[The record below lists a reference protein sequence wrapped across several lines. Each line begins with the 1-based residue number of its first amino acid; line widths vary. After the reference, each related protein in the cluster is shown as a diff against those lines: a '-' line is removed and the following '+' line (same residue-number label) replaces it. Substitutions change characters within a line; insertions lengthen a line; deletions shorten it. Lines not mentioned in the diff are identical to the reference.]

1 MGFQA
6 GGQKGVADPPMPLAG
21 FHRTRTSLLPLA
33 TARFDM
39 LFQTSNNRKNS
50 NKKEKPRMGR
60 LEDLFFSPGFLARAC
75 CIDVFA
81 PTRFEEPISR
91 NPFQHYHTLRTWHA
105 RINMSKVQCFRP
117 QTINDLF
124 FLPILLLPLLPL
136 SRPNKQTRLIN
147 SFSSVFLPVAT
158 LFSPQPKQIT
168 DIRDFLHTA
177 RRKDAKSVKIAKR
190 KTCTKFK
197 IRCSRYLYTLT
208 VEDSDKAEKLS
219 QSLPPGLTRKEV

>member
-1 MGFQA
+1 
-6 GGQKGVADPPMPLAG
+6 
-21 FHRTRTSLLPLA
+21 
-33 TARFDM
+33 
-39 LFQTSNNRKNS
+39 
-50 NKKEKPRMGR
+50 MGR

-81 PTRFEEPISR
+81 PTRFEEPISTTITHCAR
-91 NPFQHYHTLRTWHA
+91 GTHEAICQSPMFSTTNEKRPLFPPDPPAPSSPPFT
-105 RINMSKVQCFRP
+105 
-117 QTINDLF
+117 
-124 FLPILLLPLLPL
+124 
-136 SRPNKQTRLIN
+136 RPNKQTRLII
-147 SFSSVFLPVAT
+147 SFSSVFLPIAT

-208 VEDSDKAEKLS
+208 VEDADKAEKLS